1 MLNKFNSYSRKLNRV
16 VPKINLNNLTN
27 LDLTGS
33 INLIEI
39 PPEQSYES
47 NYRKNPF
54 TFNVIN
60 TNNTIVDITGSLALV
75 DLPIDKQYDSFV
87 RNSDYQ
93 TNVINNKPNI
103 EEFHNQILQYSA
115 RYVKKVISGFDSG
128 SQQFYISSS
137 VLDYGT
143 TEPTSDN
150 FEIMVDGLHIP
161 DIYKVE
167 QSGSSVVIQI
177 LETGVIDWDLLDNN
191 DRVVVY
197 GKFLN

>member
-1 MLNKFNSYSRKLNRV
+1 MLNKFNSHSRKLNRI

-39 PPEQSYES
+39 PMEQSYES

-54 TFNVIN
+54 TFNITN
-60 TNNTIVDITGSLALV
+60 TNNTIVDVTGSLSLV
-75 DLPIDKQYDSFV
+75 DVPIDRQYDSFV
-87 RNSDYQ
+87 RSSDYQ

-115 RYVKKVISGFDSG
+115 RYVKKAISGFDSG
-128 SQQFYISSS
+128 LQQFYISSS
-137 VLDYGT
+137 ILDYGT

-161 DIYKVE
+161 NIYKVE

-177 LETGVIDWDLLDNN
+177 LQTGVVDWDLLDNN

>member
-39 PPEQSYES
+39 PTEQSYES

-54 TFNVIN
+54 TFNVTN
-60 TNNTIVDITGSLALV
+60 TNNATVDVTGSLSLV
-75 DLPIDKQYDSFV
+75 DVPIDKQYDSFV

-115 RYVKKVISGFDSG
+115 RYVKKIISGFDSG

-137 VLDYGT
+137 ILDYGT

-177 LETGVIDWDLLDNN
+177 LETGVVDWDLIDNN

>member
-1 MLNKFNSYSRKLNRV
+1 M
-16 VPKINLNNLTN
+16 PT
-27 LDLTGS
+27 
-33 INLIEI
+33 
-39 PPEQSYES
+39 EQSYES

-54 TFNVIN
+54 TFNVTN
-60 TNNTIVDITGSLALV
+60 TNNTVVDITGSLSLV
-75 DLPIDKQYDSFV
+75 DVPIDRQYDSFV

-115 RYVKKVISGFDSG
+115 RYVKKIISGFDSG

-137 VLDYGT
+137 ILDYGT

-167 QSGSSVVIQI
+167 QSGSSVVIQ
-177 LETGVIDWDLLDNN
+177 LLKTGVVDWDLLDSN

>member
-39 PPEQSYES
+39 QTEQSYES

-54 TFNVIN
+54 TVNVTN
-60 TNNTIVDITGSLALV
+60 TNNTIVDITGSLSLV
-75 DLPIDKQYDSFV
+75 DVPIDRQYDSFV

-115 RYVKKVISGFDSG
+115 RYVKKIISGFDSG

-137 VLDYGT
+137 ILDYGT

-177 LETGVIDWDLLDNN
+177 LETGVVDWDLIDN

>member
-39 PPEQSYES
+39 PTEQSYES
-47 NYRKNPF
+47 NYKKNPF
-54 TFNVIN
+54 TFNVTN
-60 TNNTIVDITGSLALV
+60 TKNTIVDVTGSLSLV
-75 DLPIDKQYDSFV
+75 DVPIDRQYDSFV

-137 VLDYGT
+137 ILDYGT

-167 QSGSSVVIQI
+167 QSGSSVVIQ
-177 LETGVIDWDLLDNN
+177 LLKTGVVDWDLLDSN

>member
-1 MLNKFNSYSRKLNRV
+1 MVK
-16 VPKINLNNLTN
+16 
-27 LDLTGS
+27 
-33 INLIEI
+33 
-39 PPEQSYES
+39 
-47 NYRKNPF
+47 
-54 TFNVIN
+54 
-60 TNNTIVDITGSLALV
+60 
-75 DLPIDKQYDSFV
+75 
-87 RNSDYQ
+87 
-93 TNVINNKPNI
+93 NI

-115 RYVKKVISGFDSG
+115 RYVKKAISGFDSG

-137 VLDYGT
+137 ILDYGT

-161 DIYKVE
+161 NIYKVE

-177 LETGVIDWDLLDNN
+177 LQTGVVDWDLLDNN

>member
-33 INLIEI
+33 INLIEM
-39 PPEQSYES
+39 PTEQSYES

-54 TFNVIN
+54 TFNVTN
-60 TNNTIVDITGSLALV
+60 TSNTVVDITGSLSLV
-75 DLPIDKQYDSFV
+75 DVPIDRQYDSFV

-115 RYVKKVISGFDSG
+115 RYVKKIISGFDSG

-137 VLDYGT
+137 MLDYGT

-177 LETGVIDWDLLDNN
+177 LETGVVDWDLLDNN

>member
-1 MLNKFNSYSRKLNRV
+1 MLNKFNSHSRKLNRV

-39 PPEQSYES
+39 PIEQSYES

-54 TFNVIN
+54 TVNVTN
-60 TNNTIVDITGSLALV
+60 TNNTIVDITGSLSLV
-75 DLPIDKQYDSFV
+75 DVPIDRQYNSFV

-115 RYVKKVISGFDSG
+115 RYVKKIISGFDSG

-137 VLDYGT
+137 ILDYGT

-177 LETGVIDWDLLDNN
+177 LETGVVDWDLLDSN

>member
-1 MLNKFNSYSRKLNRV
+1 MLNKFNSHSRKLNRV

-39 PPEQSYES
+39 PIEQSYES

-54 TFNVIN
+54 TVNVIN
-60 TNNTIVDITGSLALV
+60 TNNTIVDVTGSLSLV
-75 DLPIDKQYDSFV
+75 DVPIDRQYDSFV
-87 RNSDYQ
+87 RSSDYQ

-137 VLDYGT
+137 ILDYGT

-167 QSGSSVVIQI
+167 QSGSSIVIQI
-177 LETGVIDWDLLDNN
+177 LETGVVDWDLLDNN